1 MGSKCMCPDPKL
13 QTKKYYFVV
22 EEAGQK
28 PLATSM
34 VKQKSKIKLE
44 FTLENCQENHRYQI
58 NSTFIESYSSPFTS
72 ENVLFKSNK
81 LNQLN
86 SITFNSRLIC
96 DYLFEKTQTLIINL
110 MKDSNIVGS
119 KNITLGNIVGSPN
132 SSYKTDIGDNT
143 YIVISAESCDSDS
156 NSYIE
161 VDFKVD
167 SNNVD
172 LNKIKNLIS
181 YGIYSNNRKIYY
193 SESISRRG
201 EFDIVKIPVSLLKD
215 GFTVIFLNA
224 WQETIGTRYEPNIE
238 NFKNP
243 SSQLY
248 LNLIDDRKLL
258 FYIYNKSRLIKNYDF
273 IDYLRNGVTIKLTI
287 GIDYTNSNKDPRDP
301 LSLHYL
307 GGQNNYEKAIN
318 ACGKVV
324 SYYEHNQSFP
334 VYGFGAIIKGQ
345 NEPNFCFN
353 INFQNNPEIYTID
366 GVIREYRNSFN
377 NLILYGPTYF
387 SPLIIKAIER
397 IKIENDPLKYHIL
410 LIMTDGIIDDM
421 QQATDALVEASF
433 LPLSVIIIG
442 IGNDDFTKMIELD
455 GDDNPLTNSKG
466 VKRMRDLVQF
476 VPFNKYKYDPN
487 KLAEQVLEEVP
498 RQIIEYYTMN
508 NIDPDNLQQAR
519 INSSALNSVPM
530 QSNIYNSINNMR
542 NNNTNIKNSSI
553 YY

>member
-1 MGSKCMCPDPKL
+1 MGSKCCRPDPKL
-13 QTKKYYFVV
+13 QKKKFYFDIK
-22 EEAGQK
+22 EDDK
-28 PLATSM
+28 NTLTTRM

-44 FTLENCQENHRYQI
+44 FTIENCQENHRYQI
-58 NSTFIESYSSPFTS
+58 NSTFIESRSSPFTS

-86 SITFNSRLIC
+86 SITFNSCLIC

-110 MKDSNIVGS
+110 MKDSIIVGS
-119 KNITLGNIVGSPN
+119 KNIILGNIVGSPN
-132 SSYKTDIGDNT
+132 STYKTDIGGNT
-143 YIVISAESCDSDS
+143 YIIISAESCDS

-161 VDFKVD
+161 VDFKID

-172 LNKIKNLIS
+172 LNQIKNLIS

-193 SESISRRG
+193 SESISWKG

-224 WQETIGTRYEPNIE
+224 WQETIGTRNEPNID

-248 LNLIDDRKLL
+248 LNLVDDSKLL
-258 FYIYNKSRLIKNYDF
+258 FYVYNKSRLIKNYDF

-287 GIDYTNSNKDPRDP
+287 GIDYTNSNKDPNNP

-307 GGQNNYEKAIN
+307 GGQNDYEKAIS
-318 ACGKVV
+318 ACGTVV
-324 SYYEHNQSFP
+324 AYYDYNQSFP

-345 NEPNFCFN
+345 NAPNFCFN

-366 GVIREYRNSFN
+366 GVLREYRNSFK

-397 IKIENDPLKYHIL
+397 IKTENDPLKYHIL

-421 QQATDALVEASF
+421 QPTLDALVEASF

-442 IGNDDFTKMIELD
+442 IGNNTFEEMIKLD
-455 GDDNPLTNSKG
+455 GDDNPITNSKG

-508 NIDPDNLQQAR
+508 NIDPDNLQNQAMNPQ
-519 INSSALNSVPM
+519 NSNF
-530 QSNIYNSINNMR
+530 
-542 NNNTNIKNSSI
+542 NNN
-553 YY
+553 Y

>member
-1 MGSKCMCPDPKL
+1 MGSKCCRPDPKL
-13 QTKKYYFVV
+13 QKKKFYFDIK
-22 EEAGQK
+22 EGDK
-28 PLATSM
+28 NTLATSM

-44 FTLENCQENHRYQI
+44 FTIENCQENHRYQI
-58 NSTFIESYSSPFTS
+58 NSTFIESRSSPFTS

-86 SITFNSRLIC
+86 SITFNSCLIC

-110 MKDSNIVGS
+110 MKDSIIVGS
-119 KNITLGNIVGSPN
+119 KNIILGNIAGSPN
-132 SSYKTDIGDNT
+132 STYKTDIGDNT
-143 YIVISAESCDSDS
+143 YIIISAEGCDS

-161 VDFKVD
+161 VDFKID

-172 LNKIKNLIS
+172 LSQTKNLIS

-193 SESISRRG
+193 SESISWKG
-201 EFDIVKIPVSLLKD
+201 EFDIAKIPVSLLKD

-224 WQETIGTRYEPNIE
+224 WQETIGTRNEPNIE

-243 SSQLY
+243 SNQLY
-248 LNLIDDRKLL
+248 LNLVDDSKLL
-258 FYIYNKSRLIKNYDF
+258 FYVYNKSRLIKNYDF

-307 GGQNNYEKAIN
+307 GGQNDYEKAIS
-318 ACGKVV
+318 ACGTVV
-324 SYYEHNQSFP
+324 AYYDYNQSFP

-377 NLILYGPTYF
+377 NLILYGPTNF

-442 IGNDDFTKMIELD
+442 IGNDPFTKMIELD

-508 NIDPDNLQQAR
+508 NIDPDNLKNKAKNPQ
-519 INSSALNSVPM
+519 NFNF
-530 QSNIYNSINNMR
+530 Y
-542 NNNTNIKNSSI
+542 NNN
-553 YY
+553 Y